1 MRLFLA
7 FLSVVILATSQLVAG
22 TTPLAEQ
29 DAKAARKLYT
39 SKCAR
44 CHKLYDPANYSDT
57 EWRTWMDKMNRKAK
71 LKPDQVELLSRYL
84 DTFPRRDQ
92 HLTNAIPK

>member
-1 MRLFLA
+1 
-7 FLSVVILATSQLVAG
+7 VAG
-22 TTPLAEQ
+22 TIPLPEQ

-44 CHKLYDPANYSDT
+44 CHKLYDPANYSDS

-71 LKPDQVELLSRYL
+71 LKPDQVELLLRYL
-84 DTFPRRDQ
+84 DGIRTHNQ
-92 HLTNAIPK
+92 SVTNASSK